1 MCPGCGHRSAFHA
14 IKQAL
19 VDTDITVADIG
30 CHTLGYMPPYNIGE
44 VLICMGASTGMASG
58 LSLSKTKRVV
68 AFLGD
73 STFFHAGLPA
83 LVDAVNQKARFV
95 LVILDNR
102 TTAMTGNQPTP
113 ATGLGA
119 GGEVIQ
125 AVDIEAAVKGC
136 GISYIREANPYDTD
150 ELIAMLKE
158 AVAYSREMGPAV
170 VISRYPCVIDKRYAD
185 QRREGGVP
193 VVTDDCDG
201 CGYCVQQF
209 ECPAIHM
216 NDDADR
222 ALIDEVLCSGCG
234 VCLHVCPKQS
244 IAPGS

>member
-1 MCPGCGHRSAFHA
+1 
-14 IKQAL
+14 
-19 VDTDITVADIG
+19 
-30 CHTLGYMPPYNIGE
+30 
-44 VLICMGASTGMASG
+44 MGAAISQAAGFYHAY
-58 LSLSKTKRVV
+58 KHEAKRPDIV
-68 AFLGD
+68 ATIGD

-119 GGEVIQ
+119 GGDVIQ

-136 GISYIREANPYDTD
+136 GVSYIREANPYDTD
-150 ELIAMLKE
+150 ELIAMLKA
-158 AVAYSREMGPAV
+158 AVAYSRETGPAV

-185 QRREGGVP
+185 QRSDGGVP
-193 VVTDDCDG
+193 IVTDDCDG

-209 ECPAIHM
+209 ECPAIHLD
-216 NDDADR
+216 DDASR

-234 VCLHVCPKQS
+234 VCVHVCPKES
-244 IAPGS
+244 IQPGSRP